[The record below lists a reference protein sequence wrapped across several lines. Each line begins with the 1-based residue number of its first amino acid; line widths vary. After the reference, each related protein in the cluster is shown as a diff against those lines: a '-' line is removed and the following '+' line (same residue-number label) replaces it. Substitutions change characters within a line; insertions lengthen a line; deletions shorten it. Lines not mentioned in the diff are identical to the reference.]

1 MANLNLK
8 KFDMSK
14 IGNGSIVVMIGKR
27 NTGKSF
33 LVKDLLYYKRDVPIG
48 TVISAT
54 EGSNRFYGDL
64 MPSLFI
70 HEEFSAEIVANLVKR
85 QKLVV
90 QKMKQQEAL
99 YGKSNIDPHAYLI
112 LDDLMYDAPTWI
124 RDTTIKQIF
133 MNGRHFKLLF
143 LITMQFSLGIPP
155 ALRGNIDYVFVLREN
170 YVSNR
175 KRLYE
180 HYAGMFP
187 TFEIFCQVMNQC
199 TENFECL
206 VIDNTAKSNKIED
219 MVYWYKADSHPPFK
233 MGAPEFWQHHSN
245 NYTENNDNLDDDAID
260 INQVKTKKNGLAINV
275 RKAY

>member
-1 MANLNLK
+1 MSVGLELA
-8 KFDMSK
+8 KFDMRSISFRPDENK
-14 IGNGSIVVMIGKR
+14 GPVIVLIGR
-27 NTGKSF
+27 RDTGKSF

-70 HEEFSAEIVANLVKR
+70 HEEFSPEIVANLVKR
-85 QKLVV
+85 QKIVV
-90 QKMKQQEAL
+90 SKMKQQESM
-99 YGKSNIDPHAYLI
+99 YGKSNIDPYAYLI
-112 LDDLMYDAPTWI
+112 LDDLMYDPKWI
-124 RDTTIKQIF
+124 KDITIKQIF

-155 ALRGNIDYVFVLREN
+155 ALRGNVDYVFILREN

-187 TFEIFCQVMNQC
+187 TFEIF
-199 TENFECL
+199 
-206 VIDNTAKSNKIED
+206 
-219 MVYWYKADSHPPFK
+219 
-233 MGAPEFWQHHSN
+233 
-245 NYTENNDNLDDDAID
+245 
-260 INQVKTKKNGLAINV
+260 
-275 RKAY
+275 

>member
-1 MANLNLK
+1 MANLNLR

-14 IGNGSIVVMIGKR
+14 IANGSIVVMIGKR

-33 LVKDLLYYKRDVPIG
+33 LVKDLLYYKRDIPIG

-54 EGSNRFYGDL
+54 ENSNRFYGDL

-70 HEEFSAEIVANLVKR
+70 HDEFSPEIVANLVKR
-85 QKLVV
+85 QKIVV
-90 QKMKQQEAL
+90 KKMKDQEAM
-99 YGKSNIDPHAYLI
+99 YGKSNIDPYAYLI

-133 MNGRHFKLLF
+133 MNGRHIKLLF

-155 ALRGNIDYVFVLREN
+155 ALRGNIDYVFILREN
-170 YVSNR
+170 IVSNR
-175 KRLYE
+175 RRLYE

-206 VIDNTAKSNKIED
+206 VIDNTCKSNKLED
-219 MVYWYKADSHPPFK
+219 MCMWYKAEAHSPFK
-233 MGAPEFWQHHSN
+233 MGAPEFWHHHSN
-245 NYTENNDNLDDDAID
+245 NYTDKNPEEDEINLNDI
-260 INQVKTKKNGLAINV
+260 KKKNTIAVNV
-275 RKAY
+275 KKY

>member
-1 MANLNLK
+1 MANLNLR

-14 IGNGSIVVMIGKR
+14 IANGSIVVMIGKR

-33 LVKDLLYYKRDVPIG
+33 LVKDLLYYKRDIPIG

-54 EGSNRFYGDL
+54 ENSNRFYGDL

-70 HEEFSAEIVANLVKR
+70 HDEFSPEIVANLVKR
-85 QKLVV
+85 QKIVV
-90 QKMKQQEAL
+90 KKMKDQEAM
-99 YGKSNIDPHAYLI
+99 YGKSNIDPYAYLI

-133 MNGRHFKLLF
+133 MNGRHIKLLF

-155 ALRGNIDYVFVLREN
+155 ALRGNIDYVFILREN
-170 YVSNR
+170 IVSNR
-175 KRLYE
+175 RRLYE

-206 VIDNTAKSNKIED
+206 VIDNTCKSNKLED
-219 MVYWYKADSHPPFK
+219 TVFWYRADSHSPFK
-233 MGAPEFWQHHSN
+233 MGSAIYWNYHSKNYSEENPEEDEIN
-245 NYTENNDNLDDDAID
+245 LNDI
-260 INQVKTKKNGLAINV
+260 KKKNTIAVNV
-275 RKAY
+275 KKY

>member
-1 MANLNLK
+1 MANLNLR

-14 IGNGSIVVMIGKR
+14 IANGSIVVMIGKR

-33 LVKDLLYYKRDVPIG
+33 LVKDLLYYKRDIPIG

-54 EGSNRFYGDL
+54 ENSNRFYGDL

-70 HEEFSAEIVANLVKR
+70 HDEFSPEIVANLVKR
-85 QKLVV
+85 QKIVV
-90 QKMKQQEAL
+90 KKMKDQEAM
-99 YGKSNIDPHAYLI
+99 YGKSNIDPYAYLI

-133 MNGRHFKLLF
+133 MNGRHIKLLF

-155 ALRGNIDYVFVLREN
+155 ALRGNIDYVFILREN
-170 YVSNR
+170 IVSNR
-175 KRLYE
+175 RRLYE

-206 VIDNTAKSNKIED
+206 VIDNTCKSNKLED
-219 MVYWYKADSHPPFK
+219 VVTWYRADSHSPFK
-233 MGAPEFWQHHSN
+233 MGAAIYWDYHSKNYSEENPEEDEIN
-245 NYTENNDNLDDDAID
+245 LNDI
-260 INQVKTKKNGLAINV
+260 KKKNTIAVNV
-275 RKAY
+275 KKY